1 MFAAAVA
8 AAVAALIFFIGIFGD
23 EGVAGWGWAVA
34 IALAA
39 GAVAAL
45 VWGARTGDGGATR
58 RSESNRSC
66 GRSRGRRPA

>member
-39 GAVAAL
+39 GAVA
-45 VWGARTGDGGATR
+45 WGARIWR
-58 RSESNRSC
+58 R
-66 GRSRGRRPA
+66 RRY

>member
-23 EGVAGWGWAVA
+23 EGVAGWGSAVA

-45 VWGARTGDGGATR
+45 VWGARIWR
-58 RSESNRSC
+58 R
-66 GRSRGRRPA
+66 RRY

>member
-1 MFAAAVA
+1 VPVRWPAGALMFAAAVA

-45 VWGARTGDGGATR
+45 VWGARIWR
-58 RSESNRSC
+58 R
-66 GRSRGRRPA
+66 RRY

>member
-39 GAVAAL
+39 GAVATL
-45 VWGARTGDGGATR
+45 VWGARIWR
-58 RSESNRSC
+58 R
-66 GRSRGRRPA
+66 RRY